1 MNTQLTFHQPTLAS
15 RARVRACRFLV
26 SKGAEVDALGGE
38 LMASPLQ
45 WAVRHA
51 HLQTVRVLLQLG
63 ADPTIK
69 DVQGFNALHLAVQ
82 FGADA
87 ESPAACAAYV
97 LPRLAYL
104 PNISECSF
112 CRNTKTTLVAR

>member
-1 MNTQLTFHQPTLAS
+1 M
-15 RARVRACRFLV
+15 

-45 WAVRHA
+45 WAVRHG
-51 HLQTVRVLLQLG
+51 HLPTTRVLIQHG

-82 FGADA
+82 FGADS

-97 LPRLAYL
+97 
-104 PNISECSF
+104 
-112 CRNTKTTLVAR
+112 TLQLTL